1 MQFQLTKATKEQA
14 KARIALIGPSG
25 SGKTYSALQMA
36 KVFGERV
43 AVIDTENRSASK
55 YADLY
60 EFETLPLDEYSP
72 ATFTAAIKF
81 CESQG
86 VDVIVLDSLSH
97 AWMGKGGALEQV
109 DTAAKK
115 YNNNSFMAWRDVTP
129 QHNALVDTLVHC
141 KCHLIVTMRS
151 KMEYVIDKD
160 EKTGK
165 SVPKKL
171 GLAPIQRDGL
181 EYEFDV
187 VGDINLDHDWIISK
201 TRCSALDGKVI
212 SRPGEDVAEIIKG
225 WLTAG
230 SKPVAP
236 AAQNPVQGQFGKS
249 TEKSAEKP
257 TGNQGEAHKSLSPA
271 QIKRFYAIVGRS
283 GASTDIAKLIIDD
296 VLHGKMCLNP
306 VNGKVMWEYVTK
318 ADYDKLCTL
327 FESGEWEPYFQ
338 NMMDSDGGAHDLD
351 KVV

>member
-1 MQFQLTKATKEQA
+1 MVMQFQLTKATKEQA

-25 SGKTYSALQMA
+25 SGKTYSALRMA
-36 KVFGERV
+36 RVFGNRV
-43 AVIDTENRSASK
+43 VVIDTENRSASK
-55 YADLY
+55 YADMY

-72 ATFTAAIKF
+72 ATFVAAIKF

-109 DTAAKK
+109 DKAAKR

-129 QHNALVDTLVHC
+129 QHNALVDALVHC

-187 VGDINLDHDWIISK
+187 VGDVNLDHDWIISK
-201 TRCSALDGKVI
+201 TRCSALDAAVI
-212 SRPGEDVAEIIKG
+212 SRPGEETAEVIKN
-225 WLTAG
+225 WLNG
-230 SKPVAP
+230 SAP
-236 AAQNPVQGQFGKS
+236 AAPVTPEPSKGK
-249 TEKSAEKP
+249 KADLQLDNKPLSAAEV
-257 TGNQGEAHKSLSPA
+257 
-271 QIKRFYAIVGRS
+271 KRFYTLV
-283 GASTDIAKLIIDD
+283 GASDASNDIAKMILGD
-296 VLHGKMCLNP
+296 VLRDKMCFDART
-306 VNGKVMWEYVTK
+306 GKPMWQYVSR
-318 ADYDKLCTL
+318 ADYDTLCGL
-327 FESGEWEPYFQ
+327 FESGKWEDYFAR
-338 NMMDSDGGAHDLD
+338 MMDCDGPQGPNDGGAQDLRN
-351 KVV
+351 VG